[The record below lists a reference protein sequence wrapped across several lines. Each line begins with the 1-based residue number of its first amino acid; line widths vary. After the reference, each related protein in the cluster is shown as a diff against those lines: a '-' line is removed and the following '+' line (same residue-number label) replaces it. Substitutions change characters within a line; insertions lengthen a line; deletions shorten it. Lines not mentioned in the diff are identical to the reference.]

1 MTIRIEDPTVTQPK
15 FTNSKTGVF
24 ARFTLMVDVEWKIY
38 SQSTMCFSIHW
49 QTQLAEGEFTKDNY
63 EGISSSIY
71 QPLSQPYSREID
83 P

>member
-15 FTNSKTGVF
+15 FINSKTDVF
-24 ARFTLMVDVEWKIY
+24 ARFTLMVDVKWKIY

-63 EGISSSIY
+63 EGIIIH
-71 QPLSQPYSREID
+71 LSTVITTL
-83 P
+83 